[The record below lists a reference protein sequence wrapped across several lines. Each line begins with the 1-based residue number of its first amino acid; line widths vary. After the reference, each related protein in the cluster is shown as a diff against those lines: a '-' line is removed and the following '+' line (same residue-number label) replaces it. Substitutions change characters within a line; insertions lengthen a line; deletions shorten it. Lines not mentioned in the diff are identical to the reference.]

1 MSQNTTNKD
10 LLSAIPVIP
19 LRGNVA
25 FPHVNFR
32 LESLAGGAFHAFS
45 DAVAEDNYMI
55 LLTQQDIMQ
64 DEPGEEDFYSIGT
77 IARTRKVIQNPDMSR
92 TVIFDCLARAQV
104 LKITAC
110 ETHLRA
116 TVIPL
121 PEENSPEDNSLDGD
135 VSLLRNV
142 LKELEPFV
150 HAAAKTAYLAAMSI
164 DDIGLLCDYIS
175 ANLLNDYIRKQAVL
189 GELDLQARLALLIEG
204 LREELDIAA
213 YDAEIQKTVT
223 DHIEGNHRDYYLR
236 EQLKVIQNELG
247 VEEDDEIKEYADK
260 IDALD
265 LPVYVKDK
273 LNKELSRLAKTP
285 FGAAESTV
293 LRNYL
298 DICLDIPWN
307 RYSSDKISVKE
318 AREILNADHDGLDTI
333 KERILEYIAVQQ
345 IAPDVRGQILCLV
358 GPPGV
363 GKTSIA
369 LAAAR
374 AMKRN
379 VARISLGGVRDE
391 ADIRGHRKT
400 YVGAM
405 PGRLV
410 DALTDAKSM
419 NPVIVLDEIDKL
431 SSSQMGDPASALL
444 EVLDPEQN
452 RTFRDHF
459 TELPMDLSGCVFIA
473 TANYYDGIPAPLLDR
488 MEVIELSSYTER
500 EKREIALHH
509 LIPKQMKNN
518 GLTKSQL
525 RFTETGINEIIRKY
539 TRESGVRE
547 LERKIAAVCRK
558 VALMIAEET
567 CTSAVIG
574 KANAE
579 RLLGVPKYSE
589 TKRDTIL
596 PAGVVNGLAYT
607 AAGGDVLKV
616 EVLVMNGTGK
626 IELTGSLGDVMQESA
641 KIAVSYV
648 RSIASCLDIPA
659 DFYKTKDLHIHF
671 PEGAV
676 PKDGPSAGITMTCAI
691 VSALTGIPAPADIA
705 MTGEM
710 TLGGRVLAIGGLK
723 EKTMAAYR
731 ADISTVLVPR
741 DNEKN
746 LTEIDPEAR
755 DHLKFVL
762 CDKAED
768 VLAMLFPSL
777 APRFKEHKIRPTA
790 LHTVTLKR
798 PVPMHFNETES
809 K

>member
-1 MSQNTTNKD
+1 MTQKNATAE
-10 LLSAIPVIP
+10 LMSAIPVIP

-32 LESLAGGAFHAFS
+32 LESLSGSAYHAFT
-45 DAVAEDNYMI
+45 DAVSEDNYMI
-55 LLTQQDIMQ
+55 LLTQKDIML
-64 DEPGEEDFYSIGT
+64 DDPAADDFYSIGT
-77 IARTRKVIQNPDMSR
+77 IARTRKVVQNPDMSR

-104 LKITAC
+104 LKITPC
-110 ETHLRA
+110 DTYLRA
-116 TVIPL
+116 NIIPL
-121 PEENSPEDNSLDGD
+121 TDDTTTENEDITERIA
-135 VSLLRNV
+135 VLRRV
-142 LKELEPFV
+142 LKEMEPYI
-150 HAAAKTAYLAAMSI
+150 HMSAKTAYIASMSI
-164 DDIGLLCDYIS
+164 DDAGLLTDYVAS
-175 ANLLNDYIRKQAVL
+175 NLLDDYVRKQDVL
-189 GELDLQARLALLIEG
+189 NTLDPKVRLDILIDGLQG
-204 LREELDIAA
+204 ELDIAA
-213 YDAEIQKTVT
+213 YDAEIQRTVT
-223 DHIEGNHRDYYLR
+223 ERIEGNHRDYYLR

-247 VEEDDEIKEYADK
+247 VEDDDEIKEYSDK
-260 IDALD
+260 IETSD
-265 LPVYVKDK
+265 LPQYVKDK

-307 RYSSDKISVKE
+307 TYSNEKISVLE

-374 AMKRN
+374 AMKRK

-405 PGRLV
+405 PGRIV

-431 SSSQMGDPASALL
+431 SSSQMGDPSSALL

-452 RTFRDHF
+452 QSFRDHF

-473 TANYYDGIPAPLLDR
+473 TANYFDGIPAPLLDR

-509 LIPKQMKNN
+509 LVPKQMKNN
-518 GLTKSQL
+518 GLVKSQL

-547 LERKIAAVCRK
+547 LERKISAVCRK
-558 VALMIAEET
+558 VALMVAEGR
-567 CTSAVIG
+567 CTSVVIG
-574 KANAE
+574 KANVE
-579 RLLGVPKYSE
+579 KLLGVPKFSD
-589 TKRDTIL
+589 TKRDDEL

-648 RSIASCLDIPA
+648 RSIAPLLDIPA

-691 VSALTGIPAPADIA
+691 VSALTGVPARADVA

-731 ADISTVLVPR
+731 ADMTTVLLPK

-746 LTEIDPEAR
+746 LSEIDPEAKE
-755 DHLKFVL
+755 HLKFIL

-768 VLAMLFPSL
+768 ALRFMFPTL
-777 APRFKEHKIRPTA
+777 APRFKERKIRPSA
-790 LHTVTLKR
+790 LSATVAKR
-798 PVPMHFNETES
+798 PTSVTF